1 MMDRVAVYAGTRNI
15 YPQMYTSLK
24 SLLIHNRMDRVY
36 LLIED
41 TVFPFPLPG
50 TVRTVQ
56 VGNVFFPA
64 GSANSS
70 SSYSHMDMMRCAL
83 GKIFPEE
90 ERMLWLDDDV
100 IVTDDITELFELDMT
115 DYLVAATAE
124 PQNCNR
130 LFRYVNVGVT
140 MHNLDLLRRMGT
152 ENEMIWQLN
161 HRKFGWPGQ
170 DAINI
175 CCQGRI
181 LEFGSEYN
189 SSQWVRPC
197 RHPKV
202 IHYAAISDFTD
213 KSEYR
218 KYEAMEMP
226 ME

>member
-1 MMDRVAVYAGTRNI
+1 MDRVAVYAGTRNI
-15 YPQMYTSLK
+15 YPQMYTALK

-41 TVFPFPLPG
+41 KVFPYPLPEK
-50 TVRTVQ
+50 VRAVR
-56 VGNVFFPA
+56 VEAGYFPE
-64 GSANSS
+64 GCANSDS
-70 SSYSHMDMMRCAL
+70 PYSYMDMMRCAL

-90 ERMLWLDDDV
+90 DRMLWLDDDV
-100 IVTDDITELFELDMT
+100 IVMDDITELFDMDMK

-140 MHNLDLLRRMGT
+140 MHNLDLLRKLGT
-152 ENEMIWQLN
+152 EDEMIWQLN
-161 HRKFGWPGQ
+161 HRRFGWPGQ

-189 SSQWVRPC
+189 ASPWVAPC
-197 RHPKV
+197 RHPKA
-202 IHYAAISDFTD
+202 IHYAAMSDFTGEP
-213 KSEYR
+213 EYER
-218 KYEAMEMP
+218 YAAMEMP